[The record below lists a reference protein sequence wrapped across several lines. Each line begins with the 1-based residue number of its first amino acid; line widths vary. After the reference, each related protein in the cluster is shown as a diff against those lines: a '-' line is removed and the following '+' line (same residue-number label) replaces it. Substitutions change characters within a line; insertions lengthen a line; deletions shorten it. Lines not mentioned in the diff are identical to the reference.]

1 MEDNRT
7 TTSHPVPPVTPPKKD
22 REQGG
27 GFFSE
32 LFKFALIALFIV
44 LPFRI
49 FIAQPFIV
57 NGASMDPTF
66 KSGDYLIVDQL
77 SYRFENPP
85 RGSVVVFKYP
95 KDTTKYFIKRIIGL
109 PGETVS
115 IQGSSVTIKNAEN
128 PAGFTLDEPYIQF
141 PKTDDNLTV
150 TLGPTQYFVMGDNR
164 LGSSDSRA
172 WGPVDKSLIIGRP
185 ILRLFPL
192 GEIGIFPGGYDET
205 GAAAQ
210 S

>member
-1 MEDNRT
+1 MDDIRT
-7 TTSHPVPPVTPPKKD
+7 STAHTPPPATPPKKE

-57 NGASMDPTF
+57 SGSSMDPTF
-66 KSGDYLIVDQL
+66 KNGDYLIVDQL
-77 SYRFENPP
+77 SYKFEEPQ

-95 KDTTKYFIKRIIGL
+95 QDTTKYFIKRIIGL
-109 PGETVS
+109 PGDTLT
-115 IQGSSVTIKNAEN
+115 IHGSEVTIKNAQN
-128 PAGFTLDEPYIQF
+128 PQGFTLTEPYIVF
-141 PKTDDNLTV
+141 PKTDDDMTITLTN
-150 TLGPTQYFVMGDNR
+150 TQYFTMGDNR
-164 LGSSDSRA
+164 IGSFDSRS

-192 GEIGIFPGGYDET
+192 NKIGVFPGNYQET

-210 S
+210 T

>member
-1 MEDNRT
+1 MEDIH
-7 TTSHPVPPVTPPKKD
+7 TSTAHSTPPVQPPKKE
-22 REQGG
+22 RQEGS
-27 GFFSE
+27 FFSE

-77 SYRFENPP
+77 SYRFEEPP

-109 PGETVS
+109 PGETLT
-115 IQGSSVTIKNAEN
+115 IHGSEVTIKNAAHPE
-128 PAGFTLDEPYIQF
+128 GFTLNEPYVQF
-141 PKTDDNLTV
+141 PKTDDDMTI
-150 TLGPTQYFVMGDNR
+150 TLSNTEYFVMGDNR
-164 LGSSDSRA
+164 IGSSDSRA
-172 WGPVDKSLIIGRP
+172 WGPVDRSLIIGRP
-185 ILRLFPL
+185 FLRLFPL
-192 GEIGIFPGGYDET
+192 NVISILPGNYQET
-205 GAAAQ
+205 GEALQ
-210 S
+210 